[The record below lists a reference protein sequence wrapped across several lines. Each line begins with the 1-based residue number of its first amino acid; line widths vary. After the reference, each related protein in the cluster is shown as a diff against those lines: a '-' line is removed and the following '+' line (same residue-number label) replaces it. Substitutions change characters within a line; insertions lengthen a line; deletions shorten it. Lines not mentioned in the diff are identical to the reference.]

1 MKQTTRGGCAAP
13 SAMRLNSWALPVLFF
28 LVVATGQAQSGS
40 GAFSSINSGVAT
52 VVAFIRNVGGVIC
65 VGALVWAA
73 LRGLMARDFGQAVSG
88 IVTAIIAM
96 LVAGSAQ
103 AFISTFYSTTG

>member
-1 MKQTTRGGCAAP
+1 
-13 SAMRLNSWALPVLFF
+13 
-28 LVVATGQAQSGS
+28 
-40 GAFSSINSGVAT
+40 
-52 VVAFIRNVGGVIC
+52 
-65 VGALVWAA
+65 LVWAA